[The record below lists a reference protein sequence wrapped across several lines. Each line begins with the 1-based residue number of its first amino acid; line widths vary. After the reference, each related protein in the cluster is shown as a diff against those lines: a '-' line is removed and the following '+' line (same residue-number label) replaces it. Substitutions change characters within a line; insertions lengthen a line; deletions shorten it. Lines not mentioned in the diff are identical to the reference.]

1 MHAIHC
7 AKWVVA
13 QVNPQMPRTHGNGFL
28 HINAIDYVVESNE
41 PLSENHLKSNPAMSQ
56 LARNVAN
63 LVEDEAC
70 LQLGIGLMADTVCS
84 NLLNHRNLSI
94 HSEMIGDGVVDL
106 IKNGV
111 VTNKYKKVLPD
122 VSVTS
127 FAVGTRKLYDLLDD
141 NLSVHF
147 QRTPFTNDPYIIS
160 QNDKVT
166 AINGAIEV
174 DITGQVCADSV
185 GTKLYSGIGGQMD
198 FMRGA
203 AMSQGGKAIL
213 ALPSTTNSGESRI
226 AVTLKKGAGVVTT
239 RAHVHYVVTEH
250 GVAYLWG
257 KNLQQRASSLINI
270 AHPNHQEALEKE
282 TTETYGWNK
291 NWKIHWQLDKSPHM

>member
-1 MHAIHC
+1 
-7 AKWVVA
+7 
-13 QVNPQMPRTHGNGFL
+13 
-28 HINAIDYVVESNE
+28 
-41 PLSENHLKSNPAMSQ
+41 
-56 LARNVAN
+56 
-63 LVEDEAC
+63 
-70 LQLGIGLMADTVCS
+70 MADTVCS